1 MKKMNCKQVENN
13 VLFYI
18 DNELS
23 SEMTNSFEL
32 HIAECKHCKQLYN
45 NVKTSIQ
52 IINTEK
58 AQDDDFY
65 FYSRL
70 KQRMENKKYNSAI
83 IKFLP
88 NRVLQPIAIICL
100 LVFGT
105 FAGVNIGN
113 KYNTNNVS
121 LTDEETRVSLLNSYS
136 EETYIAE
143 IDNENMESLFTSNQ

>member
-1 MKKMNCKQVENN
+1 MNCKQVKNN
-13 VLFYI
+13 VLFFI

-45 NVKTSIQ
+45 NVKSSVQ

-65 FYSRL
+65 FYIRL
-70 KQRMENKKYNSAI
+70 KQRMENKKYHSGI
-83 IKFLP
+83 INFLP
-88 NRVLQPIAIICL
+88 KRVLQPIAIICL

-105 FAGVNIGN
+105 FAGINIGN
-113 KYNTNNVS
+113 QYSTNNIN

-143 IDNENMESLFTSNQ
+143 VGNENMESLFTSNQ